1 METQR
6 MFCLNVKIETFA
18 ILKNGKWIC
27 QACQEEVLP
36 VITQQKVI
44 NG

>member
-18 ILKNGKWIC
+18 ILKKGKWIC
-27 QACQEEVLP
+27 QACGEEVLP
-36 VITQQKVI
+36 VVIRQKVTHE
-44 NG
+44 